1 MGLIGQKEFKRSGR
15 WRGDRRENPER
26 QRTLNTFL
34 KSHLETC
41 ISVEDLSP
49 Q

>member
-1 MGLIGQKEFKRSGR
+1 MDRKSLKGV
-15 WRGDRRENPER
+15 GDRGWDRGENPER
-26 QRTLNTFL
+26 QRTLNTFS

-41 ISVEDLSP
+41 ISVEDLSS